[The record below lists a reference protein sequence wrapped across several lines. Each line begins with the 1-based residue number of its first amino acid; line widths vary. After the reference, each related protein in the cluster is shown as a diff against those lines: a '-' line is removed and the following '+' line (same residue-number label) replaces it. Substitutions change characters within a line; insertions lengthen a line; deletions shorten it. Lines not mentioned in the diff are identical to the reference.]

1 MPFGNRVSKKQ
12 NAKKG
17 KFLLHF
23 LPASANIAVGA
34 SKRPIFVIDLQGKEV
49 QQMAKCDIC
58 GKGVTFGIKV
68 SHSHRRSN
76 RAWKPN
82 VKRVKAIVNGT
93 PCHVYACTRCLR
105 SGKVTRAI

>member
-1 MPFGNRVSKKQ
+1 MLAFFFNVCYYILAPGNGRKMSD
-12 NAKKG
+12 
-17 KFLLHF
+17 L
-23 LPASANIAVGA
+23 SADRRC
-34 SKRPIFVIDLQGKEV
+34 SR
-49 QQMAKCDIC
+49 MAKCDYC

-82 VKRVKAIVNGT
+82 VKRVKAVVNGT

-105 SGKVTRAI
+105 SNKVERAV